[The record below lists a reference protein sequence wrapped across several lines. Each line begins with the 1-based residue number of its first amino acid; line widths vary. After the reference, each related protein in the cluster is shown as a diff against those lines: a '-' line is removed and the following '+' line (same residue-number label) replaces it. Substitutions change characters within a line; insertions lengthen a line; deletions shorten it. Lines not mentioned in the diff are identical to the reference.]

1 MKDNCKGEGGKIL
14 TQYLSCV
21 PFPPDSLFF
30 NVFLLLW
37 GALRDGCVEQSG
49 RWNVSAAS
57 SGQSLTHFQTLR
69 FQTTTIIQSPTS
81 SSKFCYCC
89 FVFFFF
95 FALLQSTSHGDF
107 SSAAFFKQRLWETE
121 KVKQLTRCHL
131 VNSLSL
137 LFSHTSNS
145 DGDPTRTLPSH
156 PFSDFFSHVQ
166 FLASLINC
174 LSSCAV

>member
-1 MKDNCKGEGGKIL
+1 MK
-14 TQYLSCV
+14 CV
-21 PFPPDSLFF
+21 CCELRAVTHTFPDSPISNYDNNSVTNEQFQ
-30 NVFLLLW
+30 VLLL
-37 GALRDGCVEQSG
+37 LFR
-49 RWNVSAAS
+49 
-57 SGQSLTHFQTLR
+57 L
-69 FQTTTIIQSPTS
+69 
-81 SSKFCYCC
+81 
-89 FVFFFF
+89 FFFF